1 MKTRMLIIL
10 LAVMVPGSAGPVQAH
25 FGMVIPSDTM
35 IMARENRTV
44 HLTFSFSHPFEGHG
58 MPLARPRSAA
68 VFFAGKRIE
77 LQDHLMPIRFMDHS
91 AWALDYP
98 IRRPGVYQFLMAPQ
112 PYWEPAED
120 LFIIHYTKTVIA
132 AFGDEQ
138 NWDAETGMKAE
149 IVPLTRPFGLYAGN
163 VFRAIIKRD
172 GRPVPHAMVEIEYYN
187 QDGRAQASTG
197 FMVTQTVKS
206 DGNGIFCYAPP
217 VSGWWGFAA
226 LGPAGFKLKH
236 DGIDKEVEL
245 GAVIWVLFDDWETK

>member
-1 MKTRMLIIL
+1 
-10 LAVMVPGSAGPVQAH
+10 
-25 FGMVIPSDTM
+25 
-35 IMARENRTV
+35 
-44 HLTFSFSHPFEGHG
+44 HPFENKGMDLEKPEKFTKTVNGQTTDLTGTLKETTFMGH
-58 MPLARPRSAA
+58 
-68 VFFAGKRIE
+68 K
-77 LQDHLMPIRFMDHS
+77 
-91 AWALDYP
+91 AWKTD
-98 IRRPGVYQFLMAPQ
+98 ITFKRPGVYIFVMEPH

-120 LFIIHYTKTVIA
+120 ISIIHYTKTVIA

-172 GRPVPHAMVEIEYYN
+172 GRPIPHAMVEIEYYN

-226 LGPAGFKLKH
+226 LGPADFKLKH